1 MVFWLMD
8 SIVELNDTVEWEYG
22 NQGIVCIAGGY
33 VFVNRN
39 DWERMG
45 IFIS

>member
-1 MVFWLMD
+1 MIFWLTD

-22 NQGIVCIAGGY
+22 NNGIVCLAGGY

-39 DWERMG
+39 DNER
-45 IFIS
+45 IAIWS